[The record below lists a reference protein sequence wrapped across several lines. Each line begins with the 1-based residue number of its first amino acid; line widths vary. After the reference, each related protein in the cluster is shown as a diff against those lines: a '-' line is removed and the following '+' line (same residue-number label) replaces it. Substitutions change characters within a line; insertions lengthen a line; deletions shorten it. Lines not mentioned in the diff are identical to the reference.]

1 MDNNTILRIKV
12 PAALYENVK
21 KQLTLTEAAK
31 GKAHYGAGMEVVKE
45 KKTKVP
51 KDGMKKMEEKKHNTQ
66 EKKDKMKKERTLDE
80 LKMAKKKLEARINE
94 MQNPK
99 KAINE
104 QYPNTG
110 MEQAAKQ
117 LFGTTDPFAMG
128 VATVALVVAGVIYG
142 PKIVDRIKGYYKA
155 LVDKG
160 DDRAEEL
167 ADKAEEAGIDVT
179 SEEDSISEM
188 QNTKEPVNE
197 IGVLAASGAVALGL
211 LGAYGLY
218 KGIKWVGS
226 TLGDAALELA
236 YKLDTATATKKA
248 VSRKE
253 RYMQVIQGIAQKFEG
268 DQQLAQMYQNLPEYQ
283 PGLGLKHSDKVK
295 MNNER
300 TKQLKQIGDYIKS
313 KLTDEELQ
321 YFADVSSI
329 LRTGELK
336 TGFYPI

>member
-12 PAALYENVK
+12 PAALYESVK

-51 KDGMKKMEEKKHNTQ
+51 KDGMKKMEETKDQTQ
-66 EKKDKMKKERTLDE
+66 DKMKKERTLDE
-80 LKMAKKKLEARINE
+80 LKMAKTKLEARINE
-94 MQNPK
+94 M
-99 KAINE
+99 E
-104 QYPNTG
+104 
-110 MEQAAKQ
+110 
-117 LFGTTDPFAMG
+117 
-128 VATVALVVAGVIYG
+128 
-142 PKIVDRIKGYYKA
+142 
-155 LVDKG
+155 
-160 DDRAEEL
+160 
-167 ADKAEEAGIDVT
+167 
-179 SEEDSISEM
+179 S
-188 QNTKEPVNE
+188 TKEPVNE

-236 YKLDTATATKKA
+236 YKLDTAAATKKA

-253 RYMQVIQGIAQKFEG
+253 RYLQVIQGIAKKFEG